1 MNLYVDSSGIVA
13 WLLGEEQASAVI
25 AALGAA
31 NLVVCSHL
39 TLVECDRALLRCLA
53 VGTLTDA
60 EVAEKSALLNAAA
73 FAWRRLAIT
82 EAILERARLP
92 FVGGPVRT
100 LDAIHLASAIEGRG
114 AVPGLVLLSLDE
126 RMRKSARALGFG
138 IVPG

>member
-39 TLVECDRALLRCLA
+39 TLVECDRALLRYVA
-53 VGTLTDA
+53 VGTLTAA
-60 EVAEKSALLNAAA
+60 EVAERSALLNAAA

-100 LDAIHLASAIEGRG
+100 LDAIQLASALEGRG
-114 AVPGLVLLSLDE
+114 AVPGLVLLSLDD
-126 RMRKSARALGFG
+126 RMRKAGRALGFG